1 MIYKFRVILDVKEDV
16 FRDIAIEGEAT
27 LEDFHNV
34 IVQSFG
40 FAGDEMAS
48 FYLTDDD
55 WNQGE
60 EITLFDLSESG
71 EIRLMEETTIDSM
84 VSEEESK
91 LLYVYDFFSMWTFFV
106 ELVEIAEEESTVGY
120 PMLLHSHGSI
130 PAEAPEKSFVADD
143 FNEFENEFS
152 DFDMDEEDYGEFGYD
167 DNYRE
172 EDYY

>member
-1 MIYKFRVILDVKEDV
+1 MIYKFRIILDVKEDV
-16 FRDIAIEGEAT
+16 FRDIAIEGDAS
-27 LEDFHNV
+27 LEDLHNI

-48 FYLTDDD
+48 FYLTDED

-71 EIRLMEETTIDSM
+71 EIRLMEETSIDSV
-84 VSEEESK
+84 VSEEEPK

-106 ELVEIAEEESTVGY
+106 ELVEIADEYENGVSY
-120 PMLLHSHGSI
+120 PALLFSHGTI
-130 PAEAPEKSFVADD
+130 PAEAPEKLFEAEN
-143 FNEFENEFS
+143 FNEFDDEFN
-152 DFDMDEEDYGEFGYD
+152 DFDMDEEDYENF
-167 DNYRE
+167 RE

>member
-16 FRDIAIEGEAT
+16 FRDIVIQGEAS
-27 LEDFHNV
+27 LEDFHNI

-71 EIRLMEETTIDSM
+71 EIRLMEETSIDSV
-84 VSEEESK
+84 VSEEEPK

-106 ELVEIAEEESTVGY
+106 ELVEIAEEESGVTY
-120 PMLLHSHGSI
+120 PSLLFAHGSI
-130 PAEAPEKSFVADD
+130 PAEAPEKNFESDD
-143 FNEFENEFS
+143 FNEFEDEFS
-152 DFDMDEEDYGEFGYD
+152 DFDMDEEDY
-167 DNYRE
+167 DNFRE

>member
-16 FRDIAIEGEAT
+16 FRDIVIQGDAT

-71 EIRLMEETTIDSM
+71 EIRLMEETSVDSV
-84 VSEEESK
+84 VSEDEPK

-106 ELVEIAEEESTVGY
+106 ELVEIADEEEGATY
-120 PMLLHSHGSI
+120 PALLFAHGSI
-130 PAEAPEKSFVADD
+130 PAEAPEKMFESDD
-143 FNEFENEFS
+143 FDEFDDEFN
-152 DFDMDEEDYGEFGYD
+152 DFDMDEEDY
-167 DNYRE
+167 DNFRE